1 MMEAKTIHTYK
12 DRLQQAIALRKHPLK
27 LCRLLGI
34 KFLFKLMTGSLR
46 VTEIE
51 SRVEEIVKVKG
62 AGVISLFPEIG
73 VDVDKP
79 SDLELVRAILK

>member
-1 MMEAKTIHTYK
+1 
-12 DRLQQAIALRKHPLK
+12 
-27 LCRLLGI
+27 
-34 KFLFKLMTGSLR
+34 MTGSLR